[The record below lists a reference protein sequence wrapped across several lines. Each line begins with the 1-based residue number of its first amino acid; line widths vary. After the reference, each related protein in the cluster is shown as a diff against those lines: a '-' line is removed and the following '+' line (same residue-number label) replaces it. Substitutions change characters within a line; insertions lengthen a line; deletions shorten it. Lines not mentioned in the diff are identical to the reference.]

1 MATNTFTRWSVIASG
16 EGGGRIASQFFSRA
30 NNPGIDNEDGK
41 PRILVMN
48 TNRSDLRN
56 TIDRLQEH
64 ISSTNDENELMDDY
78 ALEFG
83 SQEGAGNFFP
93 NGEACAKEDLD
104 RIVNNIQD
112 RAANTDAFMHIA
124 TLGGGTGNGSIP
136 YVIDQFKNGLPDIEE
151 DLVSPWMESV
161 IHAAFGVWPYYYE
174 QPQRHFNAVCGLS
187 RLLRTED
194 VTQNA
199 DMVLLAANSHLE
211 AANEDGTGQYDSING
226 AIIEAIELMIGAG
239 RETRSVIDIKDY
251 VTIPSQMDA
260 YHFTPAVAT
269 DLDGSI
275 FELEYMLEQAAE
287 NTFVPMDVETT
298 RAAYAI
304 VRAPE
309 TMIDSGEISEPDVYD
324 AFRDW
329 TDSHGINVA
338 GQASLT
344 PKRGKGSDVDVLLL
358 LGGFDLD
365 PLLDHS
371 WDDFEMLGESLAS
384 SSGNGETD
392 LTHAKLDRIV
402 RNLEEYADRDG
413 G

>member
-1 MATNTFTRWSVIASG
+1 MAASDTFTRWSVIASG
-16 EGGGRIASQFFSRA
+16 EGGGRIASQFFDRA
-30 NNPGIDNEDGK
+30 ENPGIDE
-41 PRILVMN
+41 RILVMN

-64 ISSTNDENELMDDY
+64 IGSGSDEEQLMNTH

-83 SQEGAGNFFP
+83 SQQGAGNFFP
-93 NGEACAKEDLD
+93 NGEACALEDLD
-104 RIVNNIQD
+104 RIVGDIQD
-112 RAANTDAFMHIA
+112 QMSGTDAFMHIA

-136 YVIDQFKNGLPDIEE
+136 YLIDQFKNGLPDVQSVDVE
-151 DLVSPWMESV
+151 DWMESV

-194 VTQNA
+194 GTQNA
-199 DMVLLAANSHLE
+199 DMVLLGANSHLE
-211 AANEDGTGQYDSING
+211 AASDDGNGQYDSING
-226 AIIEAIELMIGAG
+226 AIIEAVELMIGAG

-309 TMIDSGEISEPDVYD
+309 SMIDNGEISEPDVYD

-371 WDDFEMLGESLAS
+371 WDDFEMLGESLAGS
-384 SSGNGETD
+384 NGGGETD
-392 LTHAKLDRIV
+392 LTHAELDQIV
-402 RNLEEYADRDG
+402 TNLEEYTDRNAG
-413 G
+413 

>member
-1 MATNTFTRWSVIASG
+1 MAATNTFTRWSVIASG
-16 EGGGRIASQFFSRA
+16 EGGGRIASQFFDRTE
-30 NNPGIDNEDGK
+30 NPGIDD
-41 PRILVMN
+41 RILVMN

-64 ISSTNDENELMDDY
+64 IDSTSDQEQMMNDH

-83 SQEGAGNFFP
+83 SQQGAGNFFP
-93 NGEACAKEDLD
+93 NGEACAREDLD
-104 RIVNNIQD
+104 RIVGDIKDQMGG
-112 RAANTDAFMHIA
+112 TDAFMHIA

-136 YVIDQFKNGLPDIEE
+136 YVIDQFKNGLSDVESVDAE
-151 DLVSPWMESV
+151 DWMNSV

-194 VTQNA
+194 NVQNA
-199 DMVLLAANSHLE
+199 DMVLLGANSHLDE
-211 AANEDGTGQYDSING
+211 LSGDANGEYDSINR
-226 AIIEAIELMIGAG
+226 AIIQAIELMIGAG

-251 VTIPSQMDA
+251 VTIPSQMDV

-298 RAAYAI
+298 QVAYAI

-309 TMIDSGEISEPDVYD
+309 SMIDSGEISEPDIYD
-324 AFRDW
+324 AFHEW

-371 WDDFEMLGESLAS
+371 WDNFEMLRESLAGS
-384 SSGNGETD
+384 SAGGQAD
-392 LTHAKLDRIV
+392 LSHAELDQLV
-402 RNLEEYADRDG
+402 ANLEEYADLNTV
-413 G
+413 

>member
-1 MATNTFTRWSVIASG
+1 MAARNTFTRWSVIASG
-16 EGGGRIASQFFSRA
+16 EGGGRIASQFFSRSE
-30 NNPGIDNEDGK
+30 NPGIDE
-41 PRILVMN
+41 RILVMN

-56 TIDRLQEH
+56 TIDRLQDY
-64 ISSTNDENELMDDY
+64 IGSASDEDELMAEH

-83 SQEGAGNFFP
+83 TQEGAGNFFP
-93 NGEACAKEDLD
+93 NGEACAQEDLD
-104 RIVNNIQD
+104 RIVGDIQD
-112 RAANTDAFMHIA
+112 QMPNSDAFMHIA

-136 YVIDQFKNGLPDIEE
+136 YVIEQFKNELSDVDNTDVEE
-151 DLVSPWMESV
+151 WMTSV

-174 QPQRHFNAVCGLS
+174 QPQRHFNAICGLS
-187 RLLRTED
+187 RLLRTGD
-194 VTQNA
+194 NVQNA

-211 AANEDGTGQYDSING
+211 DASGDGTDQYDSIND
-226 AIIEAIELMIGAG
+226 AIIQAIDLMIGAG
-239 RETRSVIDIKDY
+239 RQTRSVIDIKDY

-309 TMIDSGEISEPDVYD
+309 AMIDNGEITEPDVYD

-344 PKRGKGSDVDVLLL
+344 PKRGKGSDIDVLLL

-371 WDDFEMLGESLAS
+371 WDDFELLRGSLVGS
-384 SSGNGETD
+384 SRPGQTG
-392 LTHAKLDRIV
+392 LTQAELDQIV
-402 RNLEEYADRDG
+402 RNLEEYTDRG
-413 G
+413 